1 MGAEM
6 SFPYPEREELCLS
19 LGTSSCK
26 LVASSLG
33 ASYNRGV
40 TSLSGLGKVEPS
52 LGHLTSLSKTEI
64 ITPPLP
70 WCWEDSLVNA
80 GERALKVK
88 GVLEMLS

>member
-1 MGAEM
+1 MGAET

-19 LGTSSCK
+19 LGTAAVSWWPP
-26 LVASSLG
+26 LWVAPTTE
-33 ASYNRGV
+33 ASP
-40 TSLSGLGKVEPS
+40 LSQAWGRWSP

-70 WCWEDSLVNA
+70 GCWEDSLVNA